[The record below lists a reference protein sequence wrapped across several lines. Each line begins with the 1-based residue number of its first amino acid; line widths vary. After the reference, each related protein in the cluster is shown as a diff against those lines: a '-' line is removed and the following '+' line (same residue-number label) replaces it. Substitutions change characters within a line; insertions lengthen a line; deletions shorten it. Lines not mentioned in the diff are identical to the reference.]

1 MQIETNYKALYQ
13 VNPMLDDE
21 FFFKKN
27 QSLEKKI
34 LKIFEHQSEKE
45 LGISLFI
52 ATVKSQGLSIYVN

>member
-21 FFFKKN
+21 FF
-27 QSLEKKI
+27 LKKI
-34 LKIFEHQSEKE
+34 KVWKKKFLKNFEHQSEKE

>member
-21 FFFKKN
+21 FFFKKIKVW
-27 QSLEKKI
+27 KKKF
-34 LKIFEHQSEKE
+34 LKNFEHQNEKE

-52 ATVKSQGLSIYVN
+52 TTVKSQGLSIYVN

>member
-21 FFFKKN
+21 FF
-27 QSLEKKI
+27 LKKI
-34 LKIFEHQSEKE
+34 KVWKKKFLKNFEHQSEKE

-52 ATVKSQGLSIYVN
+52 AIVKSQGLSIYVN

>member
-21 FFFKKN
+21 FFFKKIKVW
-27 QSLEKKI
+27 KKKF
-34 LKIFEHQSEKE
+34 LKNFEHQSEKE